1 MTVRVTG
8 SGEVALVGV
17 CPGEDA
23 EALLQALLEHP
34 EATVDLRG
42 CEGAHTAVV
51 QVLLAA
57 QTPVRGPA
65 AGAFLRQWVEPL
77 LNAR

>member
-8 SGEVALVGV
+8 AGEVALVGA
-17 CPGEDA
+17 CPSEDA
-23 EALLQALLEHP
+23 ETLLQALLEHP

-42 CEGAHTAVV
+42 CDGAHTAVV

-57 QTPVRGPA
+57 RPPVRGPA
-65 AGAFLRQWVEPL
+65 AGPFLRQWVEPL

>member
-8 SGEVALVGV
+8 AGEVALVGA
-17 CPGEDA
+17 CPSEDA
-23 EALLQALLEHP
+23 EPLLQALLEHP

-42 CEGAHTAVV
+42 CDGAHTAVV

-57 QTPVRGPA
+57 RPPVRGPA
-65 AGAFLRQWVEPL
+65 AGPFLRQWVEPL